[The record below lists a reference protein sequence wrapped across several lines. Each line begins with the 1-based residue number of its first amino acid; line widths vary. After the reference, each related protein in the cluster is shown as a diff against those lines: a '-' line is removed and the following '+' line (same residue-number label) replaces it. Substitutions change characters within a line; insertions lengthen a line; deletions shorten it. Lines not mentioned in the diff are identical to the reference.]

1 MLDISQNLKI
11 GGMGIENIRMNL
23 GETFSLL
30 TLEAAQITSSEDIF
44 TPLTKLFLDTVQE
57 LKHLNISKNNIKPDA
72 IEDNLDDLETNCDLE
87 RINFSNNREI
97 SANRE
102 FFGLLSS

>member
-1 MLDISQNLKI
+1 
-11 GGMGIENIRMNL
+11 MGIENIRMNL

-57 LKHLNISKNNIKPDA
+57 LKNLNISKNNIKPNA

-87 RINFSNNREI
+87 TINFSNNREI
-97 SANRE
+97 NSDRK
-102 FFGLLSS
+102 FFLLVGL